1 MKLEDLKDYKLV
13 WADEFDGNELDPN
26 KWILHPMMGRSK
38 RPDGSLVYDLATDE
52 KVIKVEDSLLKLNVY
67 FDYERNTF
75 VGPVSPSTRDTMSFK
90 YGYVEMRARVPYSHG
105 SWASFWTL
113 GRDAINQDKTLP
125 YFSEFDIFEIN
136 GTLHCAVANLHK
148 WHRAP
153 EFKYEGRPN
162 NDSFEHSIV
171 IGKGSPENRWAR
183 LAPENPTA
191 FNIYGFLWTPE
202 KVEIFLNGKM
212 YAHFDIVTDF
222 GRPSGM
228 DGFRSPQFLI
238 MNNYLLVDNQ
248 RQARPVGVHATP
260 ADVATQVPYEIDY
273 IRIYQKDGEGELN
286 LAEKSDEE

>member
-1 MKLEDLKDYKLV
+1 MKLEDLKGYKLV
-13 WADEFDGNELDPN
+13 WADEFDGNELDPK
-26 KWILHPMMGRSK
+26 KWVLQPMMGRAK

-52 KVIKVEDSLLKLNVY
+52 KVIKVEDGLLKLNVY

-75 VGPVSPSTRDTMSFK
+75 VGPVSPCTKDGMSFK

-113 GRDAINQDKTLP
+113 GRDAIGQDKSLP
-125 YFSEFDIFEIN
+125 YFAEFDIFEIN

-148 WHRAP
+148 WHRDPA
-153 EFKYEGRPN
+153 FRYEGRPN

-183 LAPENPTA
+183 LAPENPTD

-202 KVEIFLNGKM
+202 KVEIFLNGIM
-212 YAHFDIVTDF
+212 YAHFDIVTDY

-228 DGFRSPQFLI
+228 AGFHDPQFLI
-238 MNNYLLVDNQ
+238 MNNYLLVDNE
-248 RQARPVGVHATP
+248 RQARPPFVHATP
-260 ADVATQVPYEIDY
+260 GDVETQVPYEIDY
-273 IRIYQKDGEGELN
+273 IRLYQKDGEGELN
-286 LAEKSDEE
+286 TN